1 MPARARFCA
10 LLFLLCLL
18 PAAALAQG
26 KEKPKVRA
34 LTAFVR
40 LDAAHYR
47 DQVAD
52 ALVMLRRA
60 KSDFERAGYEVQTIR
75 ISTQPFPEYLR
86 GMSREPART
95 FLLDYDQLAQK
106 EGFDADIGPAMLAD
120 ADDPQMADL
129 LAEVLAQSKVLN
141 ASLVVAGDD
150 GIHWHAVRAAA
161 RVMKYLEEHT
171 PHGQG
176 NFNFA
181 ASAMVP
187 SETPFYPASYHT
199 GAGHSF
205 AIGLQ
210 SANVVAEAF
219 STTHDPEVAGKA
231 LTKELGAHAQAIE
244 AVARRIAQET
254 GWRYVGLDLSP
265 APLKDVSIGGAIE
278 NLTGAPFGSSGT
290 MTAVSVITGVLHALP
305 VQRAGYSGLMLP
317 ILEDS
322 VLAQR
327 WSEGRLSLDSML
339 AYSAVC
345 GTGLDTIPLP
355 GAVSEDQL
363 ARILGDMAALAVK
376 WHKPLSARLMPVP
389 GGRPGDRTA
398 FDDPFLTNATLHELP

>member
-1 MPARARFCA
+1 MSFRARIYAVFA
-10 LLFLLCLL
+10 LLMCLL
-18 PAAALAQG
+18 PGAAHG

-47 DQVAD
+47 EQVAA

-60 KSDFERAGYEVQTIR
+60 QADFEQAGYEVQTIR
-75 ISTQPFPEYLR
+75 ISTQPFPDYVR
-86 GMSREPART
+86 GMSHQQALD
-95 FLLDYDQLAQK
+95 FLRDYDQLAQK
-106 EGFDADIGPAMLAD
+106 EHFDADIGPAMLAD
-120 ADDPQMADL
+120 GDDPRMAEL
-129 LAEVLAQSKVLN
+129 LAEVLAQSKTLN
-141 ASLVVAGDD
+141 ASVVVAGED

-171 PHGQG
+171 AHGQG
-176 NFNFA
+176 NFNFT

-187 SETPFYPASYHT
+187 VETPFYPASYHT

-219 STTHDPEVAGKA
+219 SGTHDPEAARNA
-231 LTKELGAHAQAIE
+231 LADALGAHATALE
-244 AVARRIAQET
+244 AVARRIAKET
-254 GWRYVGLDLSP
+254 GWRYAGLDLSP

-278 NLTGAPFGSSGT
+278 NLTGEPFGSSGT
-290 MTAVSVITGVLHALP
+290 MTAVSVITAVLHSLP
-305 VQRAGYSGLMLP
+305 VQHAGYSGLMLP

-322 VLAQR
+322 VLARR
-327 WSEGRLSLDSML
+327 WSEGRLSVDSML

-355 GAVSEDQL
+355 GAVSEAQL
-363 ARILGDMAALAVK
+363 ARIIGDMAALAVK

-389 GGRPGDRTA
+389 GGKPGDRTQ